1 MSITPLTLA
10 SLNPATGTLV
20 GTVPAATP
28 ADLAAIVT
36 RARSAQADWGAMS
49 LLERAAA
56 LRPASEALR
65 ADTAALA
72 SLLSQEMGKP
82 LADAT
87 GEVSACAESWCESID
102 EIVEALSPETLRD
115 ERTHTTMLFS
125 PLGVCAAITPWN
137 FPMLMPQ
144 ECVLPALMAGNS
156 VILKPSEE
164 TPLIAQAW
172 AEIVMKQLPHGV
184 LQIVHGDRELGKAL
198 VAADVDLIVFTGSRA
213 AGAHILAAAAPQ
225 LKRVILELGGKDP
238 LLVLRDADLEAAA
251 TFAVRNSF
259 RNAGQ
264 VCVSTE
270 RIYVDRAVSQQFID
284 LVCTKTKELK
294 QGAGNEPGVTIG
306 PMISARQKETV
317 LKQLAAAKAAGARIV
332 VGDEPAP
339 GNFVR
344 PTVVVDLNHSMD
356 LMREETFG
364 PVACIVPVADADEA
378 VRLANDTPYGL
389 GAAVFGAD
397 VENAERV
404 ARRINAGMVGVN
416 RGCGGAKGSPWVG
429 ARQSG
434 YGFHSG
440 KAGHRQFAQVRVVSR
455 PVEQPARTPSRA

>member
-1 MSITPLTLA
+1 MPTLQ
-10 SLNPATGTLV
+10 SFNPATGDVV
-20 GTVPAATP
+20 GTVPAAAP
-28 ADLAAIVT
+28 ADVASFVT
-36 RARSAQADWGAMS
+36 RARAAQARWGAMS
-49 LLERAAA
+49 LLERASA
-56 LRPASEALR
+56 LRPAADALR

-72 SLLSQEMGKP
+72 SLLSREMGKP

-87 GEVSACAESWCESID
+87 GEVSACAESWSDAID
-102 EIVEALSPETLRD
+102 EIVEALAPETLRD
-115 ERTHTTMLFS
+115 ERTHTTMLHD

-144 ECVLPALMAGNS
+144 ECVLPALVAGNA

-172 AEIVMKQLPHGV
+172 AERIMPLLPPGTLQV
-184 LQIVHGDRELGKAL
+184 LHGDRDVGKAL

-213 AGAHILAAAAPQ
+213 AGAHILAAAAPA

-238 LLVLRDADLEAAA
+238 LVVLRDADLEAASN
-251 TFAVRNSF
+251 FAVRNSF

-270 RIYVDRAVSQQFID
+270 RIYVDRAVAEPFID
-284 LVCTKTKELK
+284 LVCRKAKELK
-294 QGAGNEPGVTIG
+294 QGAGDEPGVQIG

-317 LKQLAAAKAAGARIV
+317 LKQVAAAKAAGARVV

-397 VENAERV
+397 VANAERV

-455 PVEQPARTPSRA
+455 AVDAPRPAEPAQ